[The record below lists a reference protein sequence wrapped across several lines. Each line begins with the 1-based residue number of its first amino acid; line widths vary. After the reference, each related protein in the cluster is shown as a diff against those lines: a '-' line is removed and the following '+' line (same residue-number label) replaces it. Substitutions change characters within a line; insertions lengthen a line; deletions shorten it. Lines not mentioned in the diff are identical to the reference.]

1 MEYTCVGE
9 GGLCGRVV
17 GAADEQ
23 CVTFLNLNLLL
34 GRLPQHQPTAINYM
48 PILIDDLLI
57 Y

>member
-1 MEYTCVGE
+1 MNEYSSSNNTCVGE

-34 GRLPQHQPTAINYM
+34 GRLPQQQQINYM
-48 PILIDDLLI
+48 QTFID
-57 Y
+57 